1 MSLFCYGSFC
11 SFRVLVSFLVS
22 MPDRLDRLLLMVLV
36 VVVVLPSWHSFPFC
50 HSWLYHSSFCRHSW
64 VLFCHS
70 WLYPS
75 CRHSFLFYHSWLY
88 HSWVPCRHSFLFC
101 HSWLSRSS
109 FCRHSFSFCL
119 LLPSLFSRSFSC
131 FVSREL
137 ILRPC

>member
-22 MPDRLDRLLLMVLV
+22 MPGRLDRLLLMVLV
-36 VVVVLPSWHSFPFC
+36 VVVVLPSWHSF
-50 HSWLYHSSFCRHSW
+50 
-64 VLFCHS
+64 LFCHS
-70 WLYPS
+70 WL
-75 CRHSFLFYHSWLY
+75 CHSSFCCHSWLY
-88 HSWVPCRHSFLFC
+88 PSWVPCRHSFLFC
-101 HSWLSRSS
+101 HSWLSHSS